1 MRFTK
6 KSWSGQLHRLP
17 NVNELPNLHDV
28 QLFSVQVDW
37 AEKTLRFR
45 VKSGWPSI
53 QSELV
58 LSGLQ
63 KLSMTTQDDWGPSVY
78 MRGIKTKLHGAAFR
92 FVIEMQSGD
101 VIDAIA
107 ASFDFMPGS
116 KTE

>member
-1 MRFTK
+1 MGEPPK
-6 KSWSGQLHRLP
+6 
-17 NVNELPNLHDV
+17 LHDAH
-28 QLFSVQVDW
+28 LFSVQVDW

-45 VKSGWPSI
+45 VKSGWPSVR
-53 QSELV
+53 SELV

-78 MRGIKTKLHGAAFR
+78 ILGVKAESHGTALR

-107 ASFDFMPGS
+107 ASWDFIPSGGR
-116 KTE
+116 E